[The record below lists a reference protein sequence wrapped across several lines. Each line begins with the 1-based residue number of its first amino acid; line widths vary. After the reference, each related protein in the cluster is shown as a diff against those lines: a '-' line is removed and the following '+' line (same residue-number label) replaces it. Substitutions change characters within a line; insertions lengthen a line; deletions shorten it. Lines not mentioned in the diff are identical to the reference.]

1 MSGSR
6 AARGGEVTAEVVDA
20 APRHAT
26 SRRGDVGGRPG
37 SSLTHACTHA
47 ARLIKNKGEK
57 LSPSVDDRRMHG
69 SWMDGS
75 FSRTGGRATAALC

>member
-1 MSGSR
+1 VSGSR
-6 AARGGEVTAEVVDA
+6 AARGDELTAEVVDA
-20 APRHAT
+20 TPRHVT
-26 SRRGDVGGRPG
+26 SGDVGGRPG